1 MPNGRSSR
9 DVVKEKI
16 SINIARFKKGG
27 ETFEIIIKDPDKALE
42 FRQGKKIEMRDIL
55 EIDRIFKDAKK
66 GEVQSEENIKKW
78 VGSDKILEAAKTI
91 LEKGEFHLTSEQRKR
106 MFDVKKKKLIEYIH
120 VNAADPKTK
129 LPHPVQR
136 IELAMDQAKIQI
148 DPYTP
153 IEMQMDK
160 IISQLRPILPI
171 SFELMKIKV
180 TIPAKYAG
188 SGYGN
193 LKSKYNLKNEIW
205 GNDGSVTFEMEEPA
219 GMKPD
224 IYNKI
229 NKLTNGEA
237 EIEEIK

>member
-1 MPNGRSSR
+1 MTNGRSFR
-9 DVVKEKI
+9 DVTKEKI

-42 FRQGKKIEMRDIL
+42 FRQGKDVNMKDIL

-66 GEVQSEENIKKW
+66 GEVQSETDIKKW
-78 VGSDKILEAAKTI
+78 IGTENITEAAKTI

-106 MFDVKKKKLIEYIH
+106 MFELKKKKLIEYIH

-136 IELAMDQAKIQI
+136 IELAMEQVKVQI

-160 IISQLRPILPI
+160 IISQLRPVLAI

-180 TIPAKYAG
+180 TIPAKHAG

-193 LKSKYNLKNEIW
+193 LKSKYNLKNESW
-205 GNDGSVTFEMEEPA
+205 GNDGSVTFEMEAPA

-224 IYNKI
+224 ILNVI
-229 NKLTNGEA
+229 HKLTNGEA
-237 EIEEIK
+237 QIEEIK